1 MSLVAL
7 LTVPML
13 LGAGGAGLKLE
24 AVRSDVDDWPTPR
37 LEQETADALE
47 RTSRQKWSEHY
58 LVVGDDL
65 RGDVSV
71 RGVFGPSKDGPGFRF
86 TWQLATQD
94 CPPMSDAVGFDFK
107 SSALSPGSLDAMA
120 VQLAKRAARLLDKA
134 RSKRGESCIDP
145 LDLPP
150 TPSELEL
157 MKIREA
163 AKAQR
168 AFAPTPPPQ
177 TAPPRVSPVERPAP
191 RPRPIPVRS
200 EATDR
205 AEGPP

>member
-13 LGAGGAGLKLE
+13 LCADGAGLKLE
-24 AVRSDVDDWPTPR
+24 AVRSDVDEWPTPR
-37 LEQETADALE
+37 LAQETADALE

-58 LVVGDDL
+58 LVVGDEV
-65 RGDVSV
+65 RGDVSI
-71 RGVFGPSKDGPGFRF
+71 RGVFGPSKEGSGFRF
-86 TWQLATQD
+86 TWQLTTLD

-107 SSALSPGSLDAMA
+107 SSVLSPNSLDAMA
-120 VQLAKRAARLLDKA
+120 VQLAKRAARLLDRA

-150 TPSELEL
+150 TPSELEV
-157 MKIREA
+157 MRIREA

-168 AFAPTPPPQ
+168 TFAPPPP
-177 TAPPRVSPVERPAP
+177 APRAAPVERPRP
-191 RPRPIPVRS
+191 PRPIPVRS
-200 EATDR
+200 EA
-205 AEGPP
+205 AN

>member
-24 AVRSDVDDWPTPR
+24 AVRSDVDEWPTPR

-86 TWQLATQD
+86 TWQLTTQD

-107 SSALSPGSLDAMA
+107 SSTLSPNSLDAMA

-168 AFAPTPPPQ
+168 EFAPTPTPMPLPPP
-177 TAPPRVSPVERPAP
+177 APPRLSPVERPPP

-200 EATDR
+200 EA
-205 AEGPP
+205 AN

>member
-7 LTVPML
+7 LTVPLL
-13 LGAGGAGLKLE
+13 LGAGEVGLKLE
-24 AVRSDVDDWPTPR
+24 AARSDVDEWPTPR
-37 LEQETADALE
+37 LEKETADALE
-47 RTSRQKWSEHY
+47 RTSHQKWSEHY
-58 LVVGDDL
+58 LVVGDDM

-71 RGVFGPSKDGPGFRF
+71 RGVFAPSKEGSGFRF
-86 TWQLATQD
+86 TWQLMTQD
-94 CPPMSDAVGFDFK
+94 CPPMADAVGFDFK
-107 SSALSPGSLDAMA
+107 SSALTPNSLDAMA

-134 RSKRGESCIDP
+134 RAKRSASCIDP

-168 AFAPTPPPQ
+168 EFAPPAPPPA
-177 TAPPRVSPVERPAP
+177 TPPRVPPVERPPQRAK
-191 RPRPIPVRS
+191 PIPVRT
-200 EATDR
+200 EPAF
-205 AEGPP
+205 

>member
-1 MSLVAL
+1 MSLAAL

-37 LEQETADALE
+37 LEKETADALE
-47 RTSRQKWSEHY
+47 RTSHQKWSEHY
-58 LVVGDDL
+58 LVVGDDV
-65 RGDVSV
+65 RGDVSI
-71 RGVFGPSKDGPGFRF
+71 RGAFGPSKEGSGFRF
-86 TWQLATQD
+86 TWQLLTQD

-168 AFAPTPPPQ
+168 AFAPPPPPQ
-177 TAPPRVSPVERPAP
+177 TAPPRTAPVERAP
-191 RPRPIPVRS
+191 TRPRPIPVRS
-200 EATDR
+200 EA
-205 AEGPP
+205 AN

>member
-1 MSLVAL
+1 MSPLAL

-13 LGAGGAGLKLE
+13 LGAGAGLKLE
-24 AVRSDVDDWPTPR
+24 AVRSDVDEWPSPR
-37 LEQETADALE
+37 LAQETADALE

-58 LVVGDDL
+58 LVVGDEQ
-65 RGDVSV
+65 RGDVLV
-71 RGVFGPSKDGPGFRF
+71 RGVFGPSKEGAGFRF
-86 TWQLATQD
+86 TWQLTTQD

-107 SSALSPGSLDAMA
+107 SSALTPNSLDSMA

-145 LDLPP
+145 TDLPP

-163 AKAQR
+163 ARAQR
-168 AFAPTPPPQ
+168 EFAPGPRPPPP
-177 TAPPRVSPVERPAP
+177 APPRMTPVERPPP

-200 EATDR
+200 EA
-205 AEGPP
+205 AN